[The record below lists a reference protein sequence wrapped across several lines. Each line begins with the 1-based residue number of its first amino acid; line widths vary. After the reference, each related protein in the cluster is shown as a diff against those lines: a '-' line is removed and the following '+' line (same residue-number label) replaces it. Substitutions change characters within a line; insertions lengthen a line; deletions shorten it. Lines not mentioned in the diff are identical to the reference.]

1 MSQHTWV
8 LPEFQDGVSVTC
20 KPGTLAA
27 RPGFHWSWPLATH
40 TGSCFGSSWQQP
52 HSVPDRVRT
61 ARPRQLHTRG
71 RPSWAI
77 SSPHTSPTETGVYYP
92 WGRGIRRPSPAGG
105 LVPSPPTETKSTSC
119 AAPQIPAAP
128 STWTLLPEASL
139 CLRICREAFLSQGD
153 ALLYPHDSPIA
164 AAHVFKEA
172 GCPSTRGCG
181 FLRPLVPGYECAGPA
196 HGLCQHCFSVS
207 PLNEQ
212 LTEDHPHPQRKPY
225 WFPICASNIP

>member
-8 LPEFQDGVSVTC
+8 LPELQDGVSVTC

-40 TGSCFGSSWQQP
+40 TGSCFGSSWRQP

-92 WGRGIRRPSPAGG
+92 WGRGIRRPSPADHPRQR
-105 LVPSPPTETKSTSC
+105 PSPPPARPLRYPQLPPRGPSCLKLLSASESAEKPSRVRGMPCCTPMTVPSQLLTCSRRQGAPRLVAVASC
-119 AAPQIPAAP
+119 A
-128 STWTLLPEASL
+128 
-139 CLRICREAFLSQGD
+139 RLSQGTSVQD
-153 ALLYPHDSPIA
+153 PHTGSA
-164 AAHVFKEA
+164 NTA
-172 GCPSTRGCG
+172 
-181 FLRPLVPGYECAGPA
+181 FLCRP
-196 HGLCQHCFSVS
+196 
-207 PLNEQ
+207 
-212 LTEDHPHPQRKPY
+212 
-225 WFPICASNIP
+225 

>member
-8 LPEFQDGVSVTC
+8 LPELQDGVSVTC

-40 TGSCFGSSWQQP
+40 TGSCFGSSWRQP

-139 CLRICREAFLSQGD
+139 CLRICREASRVRGMPCCTPMTVPSQLLTCSRRQGAPRLVAVASCARLSQGTSVQD
-153 ALLYPHDSPIA
+153 PDTGSANTA
-164 AAHVFKEA
+164 
-172 GCPSTRGCG
+172 
-181 FLRPLVPGYECAGPA
+181 FLCRP
-196 HGLCQHCFSVS
+196 
-207 PLNEQ
+207 
-212 LTEDHPHPQRKPY
+212 
-225 WFPICASNIP
+225 